1 MTKKKVQKK
10 ATKKKTYPKAY
21 PKAATKAKMD
31 ALYAEMSSVA
41 DAGAPGPYEPA
52 TYTWKAYTP
61 DEASSPVVYT
71 ALIMGTLLGSL
82 GAFGVL
88 LLTRLFS

>member
-10 ATKKKTYPKAY
+10 TTKKKAY
-21 PKAATKAKMD
+21 PKAAPKAKLD
-31 ALYAEMSSVA
+31 ALLAEMSSAA
-41 DAGAPGPYEPA
+41 DAVAPDPYEPA

>member
-10 ATKKKTYPKAY
+10 TTKKKAY
-21 PKAATKAKMD
+21 PKAAPKAESD
-31 ALYAEMSSVA
+31 ALFAEMSS
-41 DAGAPGPYEPA
+41 DGISRAPDPYEPA
-52 TYTWKAYTP
+52 TYTWKAYSP
-61 DEASSPVVYT
+61 DSFSSPVVYT